1 VKARVKSFRLRQGFQ
16 LTKGSLSAM
25 GEATVEELKQA
36 AEESLKALARA
47 LGAKT
52 YIFVV
57 AGNNEVVR
65 SSSHDLKPYERALVD
80 EIEKA
85 SAK

>member
-1 VKARVKSFRLRQGFQ
+1 MI
-16 LTKGSLSAM
+16 KGSLSAM

-36 AEESLKALARA
+36 VDESLKALARA

-57 AGNNEVVR
+57 AGNNQVVR